1 MTEIIQDDEQI
12 KAELQ
17 PKTASLSSS
26 CQLCWWRVAAMRMPR
41 VPRCLGPNVYPEVPE
56 GGWGWAVAMAFFLV
70 EVNTYGVVKTLGIFL
85 QDLMEEFEESNSRVS
100 WVISISVFIF
110 AFTAPLATTLSNRF
124 GYRPVVMMGGFLIS
138 LGMITSAFTNSII
151 EMYITLGIVSGFGF
165 CLSFLPT
172 LTILAQYFSKRRALV
187 TSIASSGE
195 SFAIFAFA
203 PAFTRLKEHIGW
215 RYCLLILGVIQASV
229 IGCGLLL
236 RPIIIQPEPV
246 KEDSQSDS
254 VSLKQIQSIYELENE
269 QTQTSLSSAMSR
281 GSGDSGVTSLSASD
295 EDLRN
300 AEPEATPLVEWEK
313 SSSIPPSPTKDGLDV
328 EMTGGEAGPLQLST
342 PKLLDFSVLKD
353 GAFIW
358 YSLFGLFA
366 TLGFFAP
373 QLYIIELS
381 KSRGL
386 EPAVAS
392 YMLSVMAVAEIFGRL
407 SIGVVLNKVR
417 CKKTLVLLGCVVL
430 LSLVLVAFTVVWE
443 FWGLVVCCALYGFF
457 MGTVGSTHIPLL
469 AEEEVVG
476 IQKMPSCVGVYVFI
490 QSFAGLAGPPLG
502 GVLVDVTH
510 NYGAAFYSCAAGMG
524 VSVVCLALVSPAKSK
539 MCQRCIRNQEE
550 SKNTDKEEKMS
561 QDSDQVDFLEVD
573 LAEDSPVPQA
583 EDQNS
588 LSSSQ
593 ERARNKAE
601 PRGLHEL

>member
-1 MTEIIQDDEQI
+1 
-12 KAELQ
+12 
-17 PKTASLSSS
+17 
-26 CQLCWWRVAAMRMPR
+26 
-41 VPRCLGPNVYPEVPE
+41 
-56 GGWGWAVAMAFFLV
+56 
-70 EVNTYGVVKTLGIFL
+70 
-85 QDLMEEFEESNSRVS
+85 
-100 WVISISVFIF
+100 
-110 AFTAPLATTLSNRF
+110 
-124 GYRPVVMMGGFLIS
+124 VVMMGGFLIS

-236 RPIIIQPEPV
+236 RPIIIQPEP
-246 KEDSQSDS
+246 
-254 VSLKQIQSIYELENE
+254 
-269 QTQTSLSSAMSR
+269 
-281 GSGDSGVTSLSASD
+281 
-295 EDLRN
+295 
-300 AEPEATPLVEWEK
+300 
-313 SSSIPPSPTKDGLDV
+313 
-328 EMTGGEAGPLQLST
+328 AGPLQLST